1 MDVSGYSYFIERR
14 DSDKRWVATV
24 TEFPALEAASKIRNR
39 AINDLQAQV
48 VATITR
54 LHRAGEKFPAPP
66 TVAPNALSDFVK
78 AMRAE

>member
-14 DSDKRWVATV
+14 ASDKRWVATV
-24 TEFPALEAASKIRNR
+24 TEFPRLEATSKIRNR

-48 VATITR
+48 AATIER

-66 TVAPNALSDFVK
+66 KTAPSALSDFAK
-78 AMRAE
+78 ALGF

>member
-1 MDVSGYSYFIERR
+1 MDVSGYSYFLERR

-24 TEFPALEAASKIRNR
+24 TEFPRLEATSKIRTR
-39 AINDLQAQV
+39 ALNDLQTQV

-66 TVAPNALSDFVK
+66 AAVANPLSDFVK
-78 AMRAE
+78 AIGLK

>member
-24 TEFPALEAASKIRNR
+24 TEFPGLEATSKIRNR
-39 AINDLQAQV
+39 AINDLQAEV

-66 TVAPNALSDFVK
+66 TVAPNALTDFVK
-78 AMRAE
+78 ALGF

>member
-14 DSDKRWVATV
+14 ASDKLWVATV
-24 TEFPALEAASKIRNR
+24 TEFPRLEATSRFRNR

-48 VATITR
+48 AETIER

-66 TVAPNALSDFVK
+66 KATSNALTDFAK
-78 AMRAE
+78 ALGF

>member
-24 TEFPALEAASKIRNR
+24 TEFPRLEATSRIRNR

-48 VATITR
+48 VATIEQ

-66 TVAPNALSDFVK
+66 KAAPNALSDFVK
-78 AMRAE
+78 ALGL